1 MTTRKWESMSGRVL
15 EMISDIQLVSGS
27 IGEACPAYF
36 ETQLAQ
42 VQPDAG
48 SEASHDHAKIPIS
61 VEDHHILPVLRV
73 FADIDV
79 DLDVYTTRL
88 SRDRYRLS
96 RQRGDHIRQAQC
108 KVVGASS
115 IRLATGYTGACFER
129 TFNFV
134 VSNGRLR
141 TGDDEVYIS
150 MILLLRCF
158 VGNADVLEK
167 GCQTWQKVGLE

>member
-1 MTTRKWESMSGRVL
+1 
-15 EMISDIQLVSGS
+15 MISDIQLVSRS
-27 IGEACPAYF
+27 VGEAYPAYF

-42 VQPDAG
+42 LQSYAG
-48 SEASHDHAKIPIS
+48 SEASHNHAKISIS

-79 DLDVYTTRL
+79 DLDVNLTRL
-88 SRDRYRLS
+88 SRDRCRLS
-96 RQRGDHIRQAQC
+96 RQRSDNIRQAQC

-115 IRLATGYTGACFER
+115 VRLGTGYTGARSKR
-129 TFNFV
+129 TFNFF
-134 VSNGRLR
+134 VSNGRMR

-158 VGNADVLEK
+158 MGNGDVLEK
-167 GCQTWQKVGLE
+167 GCQTQQKVGLE